1 MSKFAFKPVGA
12 KPTDPV
18 AAAKPVAP
26 VIDVAAAQSPAS
38 PPAPS
43 AQDQAPTASPASPV
57 VPAVVPQSQAV
68 VPVQPASGAVTEYRA
83 RPGYGDDSDGLRAS
97 DIKLPRINIVKKVGP
112 LSEIFTPGDVVL
124 NQEIVIYKSD
134 KIDPVTKNKIPQ
146 SKPLRV
152 VVAGFRPDRYAEK
165 TEGGDMGNIFDSIE
179 EVVAAGGTIDYN
191 EAEAT
196 AKPPYQ
202 LLSEC
207 LVLIEKPEDV
217 DSPEFSYI
225 ADGKKYAAAL
235 WANKGGDYTNGGKI
249 IRTARKA
256 GWLKDDINP
265 ATKEITVRRGY
276 PFGIWEITTTIKQY
290 RSGNFSPIPVLR
302 RPLAN
307 FETSPE
313 LRALATSL
321 VG

>member
-12 KPTDPV
+12 KTTDPV
-18 AAAKPVAP
+18 AAAKPV
-26 VIDVAAAQSPAS
+26 IDVSATQSPAS
-38 PPAPS
+38 PAAS
-43 AQDQAPTASPASPV
+43 AVDQAPTASAAAPV
-57 VPAVVPQSQAV
+57 VPAPTATAV
-68 VPVQPASGAVTEYRA
+68 VPVQPASNAVTEYRG
-83 RPGYGDDSDGLRAS
+83 RPGYGDDSDSLRAS

-112 LSEIFTPGDVVL
+112 LSEIFTAGDVVL
-124 NQEIVIYKSD
+124 NQEVVIYKSD

-165 TEGGDMGNIFDSIE
+165 TVGGDMGNIFDSVE
-179 EVVAAGGTIDYN
+179 EVVQAGGTIDYQ

-196 AKPPYQ
+196 AKPLYQ

-217 DSPEFSYI
+217 ESPEFSYI
-225 ADGKKYAAAL
+225 ADGKKFAAAL

-265 ATKEITVRRGY
+265 ATKEVTVRRGY
-276 PFGIWEITTTIKQY
+276 PFGIWELTTTIKQY
-290 RSGNFSPIPVLR
+290 RTGNFSPIPVLR